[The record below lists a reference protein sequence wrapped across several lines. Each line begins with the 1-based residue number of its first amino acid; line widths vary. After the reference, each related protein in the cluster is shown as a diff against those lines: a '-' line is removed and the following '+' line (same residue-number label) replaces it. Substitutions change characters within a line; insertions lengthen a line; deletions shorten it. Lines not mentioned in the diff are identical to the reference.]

1 MDLSHFINVEVIP
14 SGSQDWIFQE
24 RESNS
29 HHTSYDWEKFVFNCI
44 REGDVKLLE
53 RIISL
58 SLDKGLKVGKLSKN
72 EVRQAQYLA
81 VAMETLATRTAIEA
95 GMLEADAYNRS
106 DIFIQK
112 IDKLANVEEILKT
125 ILASF
130 YEWTEEVHRIRF
142 QGNYSAPVRNCI
154 EYIYKN
160 LHSKITLD
168 DLAREACL
176 SKPYLSK
183 LFKEEV
189 DTNLTRY
196 ILRQKVESAKN
207 MLRYSKLSDKDI
219 GNYLNFSS
227 QSYFINCFKK
237 ECGVTP
243 RQFRM
248 QVDHPLRK
256 ANR

>member
-1 MDLSHFINVEVIP
+1 MDFNHFFNIEVIP
-14 SGSQDWIFQE
+14 SGEQDWIFHE

-29 HHTSYDWEKFVFNCI
+29 HHTPYDWEKLVFNCI
-44 REGDVKLLE
+44 REGDVQLLE
-53 RIISL
+53 RIIGL

-81 VAMETLATRTAIEA
+81 VAMETLATRTAIDA

-112 IDKLANVEEILKT
+112 IDKLTSVEEILKAIIT
-125 ILASF
+125 SF

-142 QGNYSAPVRNCI
+142 QGNYSAPVRTCV
-154 EYIYKN
+154 EYIYIN

-168 DLAREACL
+168 DLSREACL

-183 LFKEEV
+183 IFKEEV
-189 DTNLTRY
+189 GINISGY

-207 MLRYSKLSDKDI
+207 MLRYSKLSEKDI

-237 ECGVTP
+237 QCGVTP
-243 RQFRM
+243 RQYKM
-248 QVDHPLRK
+248 QLNK
-256 ANR
+256 A

>member
-1 MDLSHFINVEVIP
+1 MDLSQFINIEVIP
-14 SGSQDWIFQE
+14 SGEQDWIFQE

-29 HHTSYDWEKFVFNCI
+29 HHTSYDWEKLVFNCI
-44 REGDVKLLE
+44 REGNVKLLE
-53 RIISL
+53 QIINL

-112 IDKLANVEEILKT
+112 IDKLTNVEEILKA
-125 ILASF
+125 IMGSF
-130 YEWTEEVHRIRF
+130 YDWTEEIHRIRF
-142 QGNYSAPVRNCI
+142 QGNFSAPIRACV

-168 DLAREACL
+168 DLSREACL

-189 DTNLTRY
+189 GINICSY
-196 ILRQKVESAKN
+196 ILGQKVESAKN
-207 MLRYSKLSDKDI
+207 MLRYSKLSEKDI

-243 RQFRM
+243 RQF
-248 QVDHPLRK
+248 K
-256 ANR
+256 AQRE